1 MRGLDGIAARVL
13 RARWALVGAL
23 APRRE
28 VRTRD
33 LRLTLRVENWITH
46 YRWATYEEKEPETL
60 DWIDSDLRDG
70 DLLIDV
76 GANIGVYTVYA
87 ALRHAGLRV
96 IAFEPEVANAHL
108 LRDNIV
114 ANRVADRVDAYA
126 VALGAHEGLGT
137 LLVQDLTPGAALH
150 SLASAAADRTPDGRR
165 VVFRQGVI
173 ATTLD
178 RFCERASCR
187 PNALKID
194 VDGTEPEI
202 LAGAAATLAAPELR
216 TVLIEMP
223 AVVEDAVRCRTLLAA
238 AGLRRIVG
246 RISASG
252 NEIWSR

>member
-1 MRGLDGIAARVL
+1 MRGLDGLTDRLL
-13 RARWALVGAL
+13 RARWALVAAL

-28 VRTRD
+28 IRARG

-46 YRWATYEEKEPETL
+46 YRWATYAHKEPETL
-60 DWIDSDLRDG
+60 DWIDRDLRDG
-70 DLLIDV
+70 DLLLDV

-87 ALRHAGLRV
+87 ALRHSALRV

-126 VALGAHEGLGT
+126 VALGEREGLGT
-137 LLVQDLTPGAALH
+137 LLVQDLTPGSALH
-150 SLASAAADRTPDGRR
+150 ALAPAPADRTPAGRP

-178 RFCERASCR
+178 RFCERVGCR

-202 LAGAAATLAAPELR
+202 LAGAAATIGAPALR
-216 TVLIEMP
+216 TVLVEMP
-223 AVVEDAVRCRTLLAA
+223 ARAEDAERCHGLLAA
-238 AGLRRIVG
+238 AGLRRVEG
-246 RISASG
+246 RRSASG